1 MQGINSFNIRVYGLC
16 FQDNKL
22 LVLYEEYVGE
32 KLTKLPGGGM
42 EYGEGTIDC
51 LKREFMEELNLNIK
65 SVEHFYTQEDFVQS
79 KFRENEQIIT
89 IYYLVEVENMADLK
103 IMLSQIER
111 VEWFPMDN
119 NNPFGLPVDRLVFE
133 KLQSFYS
140 Y

>member
-16 FQDNKL
+16 VQDNKL
-22 LVLYEEYVGE
+22 LVLHEDYVGE

-79 KFRENEQIIT
+79 KFRENEQLLT

-103 IMLSQIER
+103 IMLSQIES

-119 NNPFGLPVDRLVFE
+119 NNPFGLPVDRIVFE